1 MKNKL
6 WFCWDLYLST
16 ILSCMVSPVLASKG
30 NCQAIFQSGCTIL
43 HSQQQCMGDSVPP
56 HPYWNLM
63 LSLNVNVIVFFCHS
77 DRCVLICHCTFNP
90 PMVNDFEH
98 LFLCL
103 SAICI
108 SSSMKCLCIS
118 FTCFLIGFCL
128 YCWVLRVCYVLQIVV
143 LCWIHGCKYYLS
155 LCNIYFCPFSRVFL

>member
-1 MKNKL
+1 ML
-6 WFCWDLYLST
+6 T
-16 ILSCMVSPVLASKG
+16 IL
-30 NCQAIFQSGCTIL
+30 F
-43 HSQQQCMGDSVPP
+43 
-56 HPYWNLM
+56 
-63 LSLNVNVIVFFCHS
+63 FFCHS

-118 FTCFLIGFCL
+118 FICFLIGFCL
-128 YCWVLRVCYVLQIVV
+128 YCWVLTVCYVLQIVV
-143 LCWIHGCKYYLS
+143 LCWIHGCKYYLL
-155 LCNIYFCPFSRVFL
+155 LCNVYFCPLSRVFFCRAKVFKLLKFSLSIFPFMELCSPPRIIID